1 LNKVQTPESGRREHL
16 LEIGRRLFSERPYDE
31 LSIDVLAREAGISK
45 GLLYYYFG
53 SKRGYYLAVIEAAA
67 AELRALASP
76 DEGLSPDERI
86 RRTLDAYIASAER
99 YPDVFRAVTHAGV
112 GADTEVRAIHDRERA
127 ALLELIAGET
137 VGSPP
142 PPAARTALEG
152 WLSFV
157 EGATLDWL
165 VHRDLSGEQLRDLLV
180 EALAGSLAAAHA
192 AVRHNPGKRDRAE
205 HDEERPWPR
214 SRQGGR
220 PAAG

>member
-1 LNKVQTPESGRREHL
+1 MFNPPASLGYPVLNKVQTSDGGRRARL

-67 AELRALASP
+67 AELRALAGP
-76 DEGLSPDERI
+76 DEQLSPDQRI
-86 RRTLDAYIASAER
+86 RRTLDAYISSAER

-112 GADTEVRAIHDRERA
+112 GADAEVRAIHDRERA

-165 VHRDLSGEQLRDLLV
+165 EHRDLSTERLRELLV
-180 EALAGSLAAAHA
+180 DALAGSLAAAA
-192 AVRHNPGKRDRAE
+192 TAE
-205 HDEERPWPR
+205 R
-214 SRQGGR
+214 S
-220 PAAG
+220 

>member
-1 LNKVQTPESGRREHL
+1 MFSPPASLGYPVLNKVQTSDGGRRARL

-67 AELRALASP
+67 AELRALAGP
-76 DEGLSPDERI
+76 DEQLSPDQRI
-86 RRTLDAYIASAER
+86 RRTLDAYISSAER

-112 GADTEVRAIHDRERA
+112 GADAEVRAIHDRERA

-165 VHRDLSGEQLRDLLV
+165 EHRDLSAEQLRELLI
-180 EALAGSLAAAHA
+180 EALAGSLAAA
-192 AVRHNPGKRDRAE
+192 VTAE
-205 HDEERPWPR
+205 R
-214 SRQGGR
+214 S
-220 PAAG
+220 

>member
-1 LNKVQTPESGRREHL
+1 LNKVQTPDEGRREQL
-16 LEIGRRLFSERPYDE
+16 LRIGRRLFSERPYDE

-53 SKRGYYLAVIEAAA
+53 SKRGYYLAVIEDAA

-76 DEGLSPDERI
+76 DEKLSPDERI
-86 RRTLDAYIASAER
+86 RRTLDAYISSAER

-112 GADTEVRAIHDRERA
+112 GADAEVRAIHDRERA

-142 PPAARTALEG
+142 PAAARTALEG

-165 VHRDLSGEQLRDLLV
+165 GHRDLSAEQLRELLI
-180 EALAGSLAAAHA
+180 EALAGSLGAAHA
-192 AVRHNPGKRDRAE
+192 AVRHNPGKERD
-205 HDEERPWPR
+205 
-214 SRQGGR
+214 QG
-220 PAAG
+220 AH